1 VELRFTFEQEHP
13 AVYNTVESGQQIL
26 TLATANQTLAGTG
39 VERWF
44 LPGEAKV
51 EHEDEL
57 TLLRGSDYV
66 CGAAVIAVDDTNL
79 EQASRHLYASI
90 LRHAA
95 AFNLHRFWN
104 FVPHINAPVG
114 ELDRYM
120 CFCAGR
126 AHAFAHHD
134 SPFAG
139 VDLPPASAV
148 GTRGEHL
155 CVAFMAGTARLSP
168 VENPLQVPAYQYP
181 RRYGPRPP
189 SFARAGVIDDP
200 DTLFISG
207 TASIRASESLH
218 PGDFAWQA
226 RTALENLQAVSHA
239 ADRADWLEAPAACQS
254 TVRVYVKNTHH
265 WQQHAP
271 WLEQHLLN
279 GVEQFNVIQA
289 DICRPELLVEI
300 EAWAMR

>member
-1 VELRFTFEQEHP
+1 MELRFAFEQDPP
-13 AVYNTVESGQQIL
+13 AAYATVESGRQIL
-26 TLATANQTLAGTG
+26 TLATANRTLAGSG
-39 VERWF
+39 VERWW
-44 LPGEAKV
+44 LPGAAEV
-51 EHEDEL
+51 DREGEL
-57 TLLRGSDYV
+57 TLLRGCDYV
-66 CGAAVIAVDDTNL
+66 CGAATLAVDDTNL
-79 EQASRHLYASI
+79 EQSARRLYASI
-90 LRHAA
+90 LRHTDGL
-95 AFNLHRFWN
+95 NLHRFWN
-104 FVPHINAPVG
+104 FVPHINARVG

-126 AHAFAHHD
+126 AQAFTHHD
-134 SPFAG
+134 RPFAG
-139 VDLPPASAV
+139 ADLPPASAV
-148 GTRGEHL
+148 GTVGEHL
-155 CVAFMAGTARLSP
+155 CVAFIAGSARLSP
-168 VENPLQVPAYQYP
+168 IENPLQVPAYRYP

-218 PGDFAWQA
+218 PGDFNCQA
-226 RTALENLQAVSHA
+226 QIALENLQAVSDA
-239 ADRADWLEAPAACQS
+239 AHHTDWLQAAAAYQR
-254 TVRVYVKNTHH
+254 TVRVYVKNIDH

-271 WLEQHLLN
+271 WLQQHLLD